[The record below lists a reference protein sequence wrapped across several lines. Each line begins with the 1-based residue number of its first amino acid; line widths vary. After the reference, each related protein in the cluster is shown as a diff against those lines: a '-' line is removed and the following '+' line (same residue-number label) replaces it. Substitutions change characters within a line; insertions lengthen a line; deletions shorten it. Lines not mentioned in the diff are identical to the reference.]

1 MKHVKFNK
9 SLCGVDLLLNV
20 LRIKY
25 ESSIVFSDDVYTTDF
40 FQIVFIKEANG
51 TLLLNDQTIT
61 LEDNSIVFITENQRY
76 QWDVDQEKFDAT
88 ILVFQEDFL
97 NDFFADQYF
106 TYRLLYFYQTDFPLY
121 LNVSENIKNDY
132 LEKLKEIKTDLQHP
146 KSDSVHL
153 IRSILYYLLIQ
164 LNRLYSEQYNIT
176 STISNDNLAYQ
187 FRKLVEQHIYEK
199 QRIDDYTDILKVSR
213 VTLNKTISKHFNVT
227 TTEFLKSRLAFEIK
241 MKLLFTM
248 STIEELADIF
258 HFSESNHLSRFFKNQ
273 TGLTPKEYRL
283 SYQNGSY
290 S

>member
-61 LEDNSIVFITENQRY
+61 LENNSIVFITENQRY
-76 QWDVDQEKFDAT
+76 QWNVTQEKFDAT
-88 ILVFQEDFL
+88 VLVFQENFL

-132 LEKLKEIKTDLQHP
+132 LAKLKEIKTDLQHP

-164 LNRLYSEQYNIT
+164 LNRLYAEQHDIA

-213 VTLNKTISKHFNVT
+213 VTLNKAISKHFNVT

-248 STIEELADIF
+248 STVEELADIF

>member
-106 TYRLLYFYQTDFPLY
+106 TYRLLYFYQTDFPLH
-121 LNVSENIKNDY
+121 LNVSERIKNDY

-164 LNRLYSEQYNIT
+164 LNRLYSEQHDIA

-213 VTLNKTISKHFNVT
+213 VTLNKAISKHFNVT